1 MRAAGLTYYRPVNTS
16 LTNQELMLQYRPFFA
31 RVARL
36 TSAVALAAC
45 TTATDPTPI
54 ATITLLPGFD
64 SIEVG
69 QTYSDWVLTVKDA
82 AGVTL
87 TGRTLTWESSNTAI
101 ATVDASTGLVTGVS
115 APSEAFITVSGE
127 GKVAQ
132 SRIKVIR
139 RIVSI
144 VATPDSFDLPLT
156 TTRTINVQLVGSD
169 GVAITNRVITWSSG
183 SPGVAVVSATGVV
196 TAVSQG
202 TASIFIDAGT
212 KRATVRV
219 RVVAE
224 PVSSV
229 RLTPLGSAHIVRL
242 TQTRQF
248 TAECLNAAQQVLS
261 GRTIIWNSSN
271 PLVGSVSGSGV
282 VTAHALGT
290 TRITATCDN
299 SANASTDVTVTPIP
313 VSSVTIS
320 PPGVSLSLSQPG
332 SPQAQLLAT
341 AKDSAGN
348 TLSLQGRQVA
358 WFSNNIPVADV
369 SQAGVVTGKTI
380 GSAQITVTV
389 DGITSAPVLVD
400 IQAFFSLSSAF
411 DVPRRRQNPVGLR

>member
-1 MRAAGLTYYRPVNTS
+1 MRH
-16 LTNQELMLQYRPFFA
+16 YRPFFA
-31 RVARL
+31 TVTRL
-36 TSAVALAAC
+36 TSALALAAC

-54 ATITLLPGFD
+54 ATITLLPGLD

-69 QTYSDWVLTVKDA
+69 QTYSDWVVTVKDA

-87 TGRTLTWESSNTAI
+87 TGRRLTWESSNPAV

-139 RIVSI
+139 AIQAI
-144 VATPDSFDLPLT
+144 VATPDSFDLALT
-156 TTRTINVQLVGSD
+156 TTRTIAVQLVGTD
-169 GVAITNRVITWSSG
+169 GVAITNRLITWSSAN
-183 SPGVAVVSATGVV
+183 PAIAVVSGTGLV

-202 TASIFIDAGT
+202 TTSIFIDAGS
-212 KRATVRV
+212 KRKTVRV

-224 PVSSV
+224 PVVSV
-229 RLTPLGSAHIVRL
+229 RITPPGSAHIVRL
-242 TQTRQF
+242 SQSRQF
-248 TAECLNAAQQVLS
+248 SAECLNAAQQVLS
-261 GRTIIWNSSN
+261 GRTITWNSSN

-282 VTAHALGT
+282 VTANALGT

-299 SANASTDVTVTPIP
+299 SASAFTDITVTQIP
-313 VSSVTIS
+313 VSSVTLS
-320 PPGVSLSLSQPG
+320 PPGVVMNLNQPG
-332 SPQAQLLAT
+332 PNPQTQLLAT

-348 TLSLQGRQVA
+348 TLSLQGRQVV

-369 SQAGVVTGKTI
+369 SAAGVVTGKTL
-380 GSAQITVTV
+380 GSALITVTV
-389 DGITSAPVLVD
+389 DGVTSAPVQVD
-400 IQAFFSLSSAF
+400 VQSFFSLSSAF
-411 DVPRRRQNPVGLR
+411 DTPRRRQNPVGVR

>member
-1 MRAAGLTYYRPVNTS
+1 
-16 LTNQELMLQYRPFFA
+16 
-31 RVARL
+31 
-36 TSAVALAAC
+36 
-45 TTATDPTPI
+45 
-54 ATITLLPGFD
+54 
-64 SIEVG
+64 VG
-69 QTYSDWVLTVKDA
+69 QTYSDWVVTVKDA

-87 TGRTLTWESSNTAI
+87 TGRTLTWESSNASI

-115 APSEAFITVSGE
+115 APSEVFITVSGE

-132 SRIKVIR
+132 SRIRVIR
-139 RIVSI
+139 AILSI
-144 VATPDSFDLPLT
+144 VVTPDSFDLPLT
-156 TTRTINVQLVGSD
+156 TTRTINAQLVGSD
-169 GVAITNRVITWSSG
+169 GVAITNRTITWSSG
-183 SPGVAVVSATGVV
+183 SPGIAVVSATGVV

-212 KRATVRV
+212 KRKTVRV

-242 TQTRQF
+242 TQSRQF

-261 GRTIIWNSSN
+261 GRTITWNSSN
-271 PLVGSVSGSGV
+271 PLVGSVSGSGL
-282 VTAHALGT
+282 VTGNALGT

-299 SANASTDVTVTPIP
+299 SASAFTDVTVTPIP

-320 PPGVSLSLSQPG
+320 PPGVSMHLNQPG
-332 SPQAQLLAT
+332 PNPQTQLLPT

-369 SQAGVVTGKTI
+369 SLAGVVTGKAI
-380 GSAQITVTV
+380 GSAQVTVTV
-389 DGITSAPVLVD
+389 DGVTSAPVTID
-400 IQAFFSLSSAF
+400 IQAFFHLSSAF
-411 DVPRRRQNPVGLR
+411 DTPRRRQNVVGLR